1 MLDTDIFDDHRAQSI
16 KFDDDLAA
24 SLIRW
29 HGTRLGKA
37 SKALADGRLENGR
50 AFLGRDRQVYG
61 LFQLP
66 VSGCLSYQQLGE
78 LVGAQFGQSLDRDLA
93 LSRHGSICGHRR
105 WAGYRL
111 YFFVI
116 SVRWA
121 ARELAMQYDAIEQP
135 DPEIWLELDETERVD
150 LVIDYHRRIGVQLES
165 LELHAMAHVV
175 VENQAALGEA
185 TPVPET
191 LERLMDEGLDR
202 HEAVHAI
209 GSILMEIA

>member
-1 MLDTDIFDDHRAQSI
+1 
-16 KFDDDLAA
+16 
-24 SLIRW
+24 
-29 HGTRLGKA
+29 
-37 SKALADGRLENGR
+37 
-50 AFLGRDRQVYG
+50 
-61 LFQLP
+61 
-66 VSGCLSYQQLGE
+66 
-78 LVGAQFGQSLDRDLA
+78 
-93 LSRHGSICGHRR
+93 
-105 WAGYRL
+105 
-111 YFFVI
+111 
-116 SVRWA
+116 
-121 ARELAMQYDAIEQP
+121 MQYDAIEQP

-209 GSILMEIA
+209 GSILMRIVFEAAHMPEDDGDINSNYNRELTMLTAAGWRSQSK